1 MSAIG
6 DFVNKHPFLTFF
18 LAGTA
23 LYTVQVIARGY
34 EPPPPPPKRLPSLDD
49 FVPDQT
55 QLQGLPPEP
64 ADEPSLVGYSGYGNS
79 NEFG

>member
-1 MSAIG
+1 MKAIS
-6 DFVNKHPFLTFF
+6 DFVSKHPFLTFF

-55 QLQGLPPEP
+55 QLSGIP
-64 ADEPSLVGYSGYGNS
+64 GYGNS
-79 NEFG
+79 NGYSDEGGWTEG